1 MTQKVEIPQT
11 KLVRDIHSKALLN
24 TDRNGRDEY
33 YMKRELAKKQQ
44 VSEMETKDRLAKLEN
59 DITEIKILLQD
70 IAQMRKV

>member
-44 VSEMETKDRLAKLEN
+44 VGEMETKSRLAKLEN

>member
-11 KLVRDIHSKALLN
+11 KLVRDVHSKALLN

-44 VSEMETKDRLAKLEN
+44 VGEMETKSRLAKLEN